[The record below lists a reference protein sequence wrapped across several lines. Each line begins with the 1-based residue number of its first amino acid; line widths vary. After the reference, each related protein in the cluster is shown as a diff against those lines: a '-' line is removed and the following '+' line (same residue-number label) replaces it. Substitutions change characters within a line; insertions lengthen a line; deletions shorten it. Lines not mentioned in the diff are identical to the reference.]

1 MIIPHAKPES
11 HWLRPTCAADEALL
25 FELFAADK
33 RAELALFGVPPTQ
46 AEMLVAMQYRGREM
60 TYRSQYPHAEDS
72 VILDENGAPVGRLL
86 VDRAMD
92 RWRIVDFSVLPVRR
106 GNGLGT
112 AVLRNCL
119 SRCEECGASLELA
132 VSRVNRARAL
142 YERLG
147 FRATR
152 EDAFMIQMAWGA
164 DLQAGN

>member
-1 MIIPHAKPES
+1 MITAHAKPEL
-11 HWLRPTCAADEALL
+11 HRLRPTYAEDEALL

-33 RAELALFGVPPTQ
+33 RAELALVGVPPTQ

-60 TYRSQYPHAEDS
+60 TYRSQYPDAEDS
-72 VILDENGAPVGRLL
+72 VILDENGAPAGRLL
-86 VDRAMD
+86 VHRATD
-92 RWRIVDFSVLPVRR
+92 RWRIVDISVLPVLR
-106 GNGLGT
+106 GKGLGT
-112 AVLRNCL
+112 AALRDYQ
-119 SRCEECGASLELA
+119 SRCAECGASLELV

-164 DLQAGN
+164 DLQARS